1 MAFNVSALTGWVNEN
16 SQTLLTQALLGNQT
30 AQLITILPGVKYKQ
44 TLKYLDTDLLLQAGG
59 CGYATSGT
67 TTLSD
72 KEVSVVSL
80 KVQETL
86 CPEDLNTTSMQL
98 SMKPGYNTSIPFEQ
112 QWSDRKVKQLQT
124 KVENMIWSTTTSS
137 SLKCEGLI
145 HAMEDDSTVNDYT
158 FNPCATGLTYS
169 NWLTA
174 VYGMFNLLSPEAKSK
189 TDLTLFV
196 GFDTFSLIVQALVVG
211 NLYHIDMSGNSG
223 VAPFIFP
230 GTSIKVTPIKALD
243 ASCHMVLSPAS
254 NLILVTDLLSE
265 EDRMKI
271 WWSEDNQEVRSTIDF
286 KIGTSYYWGNEIVL
300 AQA

>member
-30 AQLITILPGVKYKQ
+30 AQLITVLPGVKYKQ
-44 TLKYLDTDLLLQAGG
+44 TLKYLETDLLMQAGG
-59 CGYATSGT
+59 CGYNPSGNT
-67 TTLSD
+67 TITD

-86 CPEDLNTTSMQL
+86 CPEDLNKTSLQL
-98 SMKPGYNTSIPFEQ
+98 SLRPGYNTSIPFEQ
-112 QWSDRKVKQLQT
+112 QWGDRKVKQLQT
-124 KVENMIWSTTTSS
+124 SVESMIWSTTTSS
-137 SLKCEGLI
+137 STKCEGLI
-145 HAMEDDSTVNDYT
+145 YTMENDSDVHDYT
-158 FNPCATGLTYS
+158 FNPCTTGLTYTD
-169 NWLTA
+169 WLNA
-174 VYGMFNLLSPEAKSK
+174 VYGMYNHLSEAKSK
-189 TDLTLFV
+189 TDLTLFT

-211 NLYHIDMSGNSG
+211 NMYHIDMSGNSG

-243 ASCHMVLSPAS
+243 GGCHMVLSPAS

-265 EDRMKI
+265 EDRIKV

-300 AQA
+300 AQ